1 MKNTQNNFFRHSNV
15 ELPLQQENQLES
27 TFNKTH
33 PEKFSGIAKLK
44 KIMTLRQNL
53 SSRDMIPPHKRLTEP
68 LMIKNNY
75 LNPDSNGL
83 RKTRKNNTLKFKD
96 YFRSVNT
103 LENGKN
109 LERNE
114 FLKTSIEKI
123 EWEKLSHSQLKM
135 FIHCYIKDILN
146 LGDEKL
152 HQLLSKY
159 ILY

>member
-1 MKNTQNNFFRHSNV
+1 MKNSQNNFFRHSNV
-15 ELPLQQENQLES
+15 DLPSHQENQLQT

-33 PEKFSGIAKLK
+33 PEKFSEIGKLK

-53 SSRDMIPPHKRLTEP
+53 SSREMISPHKRLTEP
-68 LMIKNNY
+68 LMMNNIY
-75 LNPDSNGL
+75 LNTDYNGI
-83 RKTRKNNTLKFKD
+83 RRTKKNYTLKSKD
-96 YFRSVNT
+96 FFRLVNT

-114 FLKTSIEKI
+114 FLKNSMEKI
-123 EWEKLSHSQLKM
+123 EWEKLSHSQLKFFM
-135 FIHCYIKDILN
+135 QCYIKEILR

-152 HQLLSKY
+152 NQLLSKY